1 MADRDPAGSD
11 RRRACGDGRRAA
23 RSRRSLARR
32 GRRARARVG
41 RPGPHGLFH
50 AARGALSRPARA
62 RHWPRRQDRRAP
74 ASRQSLGGRRGSHRE
89 HARRAPS
96 LRRSGDRRRLRD
108 DHEFRHRGRR
118 GRLSRRRVRAGSRG
132 RRPIALRT
140 RRPTLP
146 RSTHPAGACD
156 RQEHRRLHSLRDRLW
171 IRRAGGGSARAAHRG
186 AGTRDAARARDRRPG
201 HDHRA
206 ARQGYR
212 ARRRRSDAGGP
223 SPPLGAERVTR
234 AAGRFVVLALTGS
247 IAVYKMIELARRL
260 VQAGATVQV
269 VMSKGAT
276 EFVTP
281 LTFQALTYRPVEV
294 EMFAMQDER
303 AAGHVA
309 MGRQADVVVVAPA
322 TAHVLARLAHGF
334 SDDLIATTVLA
345 TSAPVVVAP
354 AMETHMWLNDATQ
367 ANVRALRARGVRI
380 VEPDTGPLASGEVGP
395 GRLAAIERIASAID
409 DALAV
414 SQTLAGRRIVVTAGP
429 TIEAIDP
436 VRFVSNRSSGKMGY
450 AIAAAARDAGAEVTL
465 ITGPTA
471 LAAPAGVRTFPVESA
486 DDMKEAVLAQL
497 PRADAVIMA
506 AAIADYRPIERV
518 TKKLKKKELGREM
531 TVRMTENPDVLKA
544 IVAARRPGT
553 VVVGFKAETGD
564 ATAEAS
570 RMLRDKNLDLVVA
583 NDVADPRSGFGSD
596 EDRVAFVS
604 ADGIEQLPLLAK
616 SEVARRLVD
625 KLAERLGQ

>member
-1 MADRDPAGSD
+1 MEHV
-11 RRRACGDGRRAA
+11 
-23 RSRRSLARR
+23 R
-32 GRRARARVG
+32 GR
-41 RPGPHGLFH
+41 F
-50 AARGALSRPARA
+50 
-62 RHWPRRQDRRAP
+62 
-74 ASRQSLGGRRGSHRE
+74 
-89 HARRAPS
+89 
-96 LRRSGDRRRLRD
+96 
-108 DHEFRHRGRR
+108 
-118 GRLSRRRVRAGSRG
+118 
-132 RRPIALRT
+132 I
-140 RRPTLP
+140 
-146 RSTHPAGACD
+146 
-156 RQEHRRLHSLRDRLW
+156 
-171 IRRAGGGSARAAHRG
+171 
-186 AGTRDAARARDRRPG
+186 
-201 HDHRA
+201 
-206 ARQGYR
+206 
-212 ARRRRSDAGGP
+212 
-223 SPPLGAERVTR
+223 
-234 AAGRFVVLALTGS
+234 VLALTGS

-414 SQTLAGRRIVVTAGP
+414 SQTLAGRRVVVTAGP